1 MGHGRIVFEERRQ
14 NSPPMPPSARS
25 GWRSDL
31 PPLAPLVIPGRASW
45 REPGIHNHSG
55 NCLDG
60 WSTRSPKQRPPVV
73 MDSGLSLRAPR
84 NDGEG
89 VASSARRANHRGLT
103 SSPETKNIS
112 FYRNSDLRYQSAVL
126 SPRRDVSRSSRY
138 AGHGMRWTLWRQAGF
153 SPDENVRSGR
163 RNRVVLA
170 PRPWRYLRE
179 VSSRTT
185 GARKAASPGRAR
197 ISRKTIAGESRD
209 VSAVPV
215 KSVCILSLLSAHG
228 DAGAVSVR
236 LSLRPLR
243 FRGPTNWQS
252 SGEIAP

>member
-1 MGHGRIVFEERRQ
+1 
-14 NSPPMPPSARS
+14 
-25 GWRSDL
+25 
-31 PPLAPLVIPGRASW
+31 
-45 REPGIHNHSG
+45 
-55 NCLDG
+55 
-60 WSTRSPKQRPPVV
+60 
-73 MDSGLSLRAPR
+73 MDSGLSLRSPR

-112 FYRNSDLRYQSAVL
+112 LYRNSDLRYQSAVL

-197 ISRKTIAGESRD
+197 ISRKTIARGKPGCLGCTCQIRVHSFATFGTRRCGRSQRPAFPAP
-209 VSAVPV
+209 SAVQRANELAKLRRNRAVRTRAHVFPRHCERSEAIRVAACGTMDCFVAEPV
-215 KSVCILSLLSAHG
+215 IGRAF
-228 DAGAVSVR
+228 A
-236 LSLRPLR
+236 RPV
-243 FRGPTNWQS
+243 GS
-252 SGEIAP
+252 SQ